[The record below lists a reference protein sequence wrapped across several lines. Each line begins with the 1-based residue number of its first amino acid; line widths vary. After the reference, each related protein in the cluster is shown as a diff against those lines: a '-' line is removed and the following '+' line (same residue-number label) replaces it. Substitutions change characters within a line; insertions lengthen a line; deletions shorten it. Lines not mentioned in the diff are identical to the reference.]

1 MNAPT
6 QLPFSALIGL
16 EQAQQA
22 LLLLAVE
29 PRLQG
34 MIVAAAA
41 GTGKSTLARGMSLL
55 LNDETI
61 PFIEIPPSIDAENL
75 LGGLDLEGTLRT
87 GHMMLQPGVLARAH
101 GGVAYVDGVNLLTDG
116 STNLLLAALDQGEVR
131 VEREGISLRSAAE
144 FSLIG
149 SYDPAE
155 GMPRRH
161 LLDRVGLLVTLPGA
175 FEASQ
180 RADVIRRN
188 LFPPTDTWEE
198 DLEFMQ
204 DLVRSARALLPE
216 VTISAEQIRRLSVTA
231 LQYGVEGHRVDLFA
245 VWTACAAA
253 ALALRD
259 EVEDDDLVLAARLV
273 ILPRATQIPA
283 PPPHDPSPPPPPP

>member
-231 LQYGVEGHRVDLFA
+231 LQYGVEG
-245 VWTACAAA
+245 
-253 ALALRD
+253 
-259 EVEDDDLVLAARLV
+259 
-273 ILPRATQIPA
+273 
-283 PPPHDPSPPPPPP
+283 